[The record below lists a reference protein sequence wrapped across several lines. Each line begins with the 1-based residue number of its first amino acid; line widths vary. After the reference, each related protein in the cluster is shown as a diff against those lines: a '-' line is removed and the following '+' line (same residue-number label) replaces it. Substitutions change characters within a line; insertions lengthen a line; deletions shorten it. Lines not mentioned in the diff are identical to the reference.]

1 MIKLIYENKY
11 IDNIMSADI
20 YEKIMSDLEFDR
32 DNLEEVWRQQP
43 CLLMEYGSKL
53 ARAEREVADAK
64 LSLDAIEA
72 KIYDNERKSLSMN
85 GIKFN
90 ESVLE
95 AKVRTNPQY
104 LAKRQKLDDARHI
117 ADLYKHAVAA
127 FSHRR
132 DMIVQASKMAIVE
145 IERLGA
151 ERFHL
156 PR

>member
-1 MIKLIYENKY
+1 
-11 IDNIMSADI
+11 MSTDI

-43 CLLMEYGSKL
+43 RLLMEYGSKL
-53 ARAEREVADAK
+53 AWAEREVADAK

-72 KIYDNERKSLSMN
+72 KVYDNERKNLSMN

-90 ESVLE
+90 ESVLD
-95 AKVRTNPQY
+95 AKVKTNPQY
-104 LAKRQKLDDARHI
+104 LAKRQKLDEARYV
-117 ADLYKHAVAA
+117 ADLYKHAVSA

-151 ERFHL
+151 ERFHST
-156 PR
+156 R

>member
-1 MIKLIYENKY
+1 
-11 IDNIMSADI
+11 MSADI

-43 CLLMEYGSKL
+43 RLLMEYGSKL

-72 KIYDNERKSLSMN
+72 KIYYNERKNLSMN

-117 ADLYKHAVAA
+117 ADLYKHAVTA
-127 FSHRR
+127 FSH
-132 DMIVQASKMAIVE
+132 
-145 IERLGA
+145 
-151 ERFHL
+151 
-156 PR
+156 

>member
-1 MIKLIYENKY
+1 
-11 IDNIMSADI
+11 
-20 YEKIMSDLEFDR
+20 
-32 DNLEEVWRQQP
+32 
-43 CLLMEYGSKL
+43 MEYGARL

-64 LSLDAIEA
+64 LALDAIEA
-72 KIYDNERKSLSMN
+72 KIYDIERKNLSMN

-104 LAKRQKLDDARHI
+104 LAKRQKLDDARLI
-117 ADLYKHAVAA
+117 ADIYKHAVTA

-151 ERFHL
+151 ERFTAT
-156 PR
+156 R